1 MSDVLITMRKR
12 SSHVGLNETASRGF
26 GLRFGCKHYFMHRI
40 FTIIDFGILVGV
52 IL

>member
-1 MSDVLITMRKR
+1 MSDMPITVRKH
-12 SSHVGLNETASRGF
+12 SSHVGFNFTASRGF

-40 FTIIDFGILVGV
+40 FTIINFGILVGV